1 MARMARQASCQIR
14 AKYVNNG
21 RIWGAQLT
29 ACDLVEFEAVVID
42 YYNEDGPVGYRWGHE
57 KLGKEVEQLIAIG
70 QVTHPG
76 LQRGFQ
82 RLQDIQHQIDA
93 AEQAVAAGL
102 AEDND
107 EE

>member
-1 MARMARQASCQIR
+1 MPNFPEQDDPGLILRTMMRHLFSRGRQEVERIAGEGRKQIDLRGLRRDRARM
-14 AKYVNNG
+14 Y
-21 RIWGAQLT
+21 
-29 ACDLVEFEAVVID
+29 
-42 YYNEDGPVGYRWGHE
+42 E

-82 RLQDIQHQIDA
+82 RLQEIQHQIEA